1 MAYSSVKAMLNVSR
15 QNNQPLWD
23 VILQS
28 DLLESGLTRPQSL
41 AEMHHLWQV
50 MVQTSDNYCGADRSA
65 SGFAGG
71 DAAKVA
77 EAEARGQLLTGG
89 YLAQVMA
96 EALKTAECNACMKR
110 IVAAP
115 TAGSCGVLP
124 AVLLPLWRRGSYDE
138 ESICRAL
145 YVSAGFGQVVAARAT
160 LAGAEGGCQAEVGAA
175 SAMAAAALV
184 ELRGGTAEQ
193 CAEAFAMA
201 LTNLEGLVCD
211 PVAGLVEIPCIKR
224 NVIGAMNAVSCADMA
239 LAGVVGHIPA
249 DEVIDAM
256 AEVGAAMSNDLRE
269 TGIGG
274 LAGTPTG
281 KAIRDI
287 VQMQG

>member
-77 EAEARGQLLTGG
+77 EAEALGQLLTGG

-124 AVLLPLWRRGSYDE
+124 AVLLPYQQREGLSDE
-138 ESICRAL
+138 AMVRAM
-145 YVSAGFGQVVAARAT
+145 YVAGAIGQVVAAKASI
-160 LAGAEGGCQAEVGAA
+160 AGAAGGCQAEIGTA
-175 SAMAAAALV
+175 SAMGAAALCY
-184 ELRGGTAEQ
+184 LGGGDAQ
-193 CAEAFAMA
+193 AVCHAAAIAIKAM
-201 LTNLEGLVCD
+201 LGLVCD
-211 PVAGLVEIPCIKR
+211 PIAGLVEVPCVKR
-224 NVIGAMNAVSCADMA
+224 NAAGAVIAMSSADMA
-239 LAGVVGHIPA
+239 LAGIRSAVPP
-249 DEVIDAM
+249 DEVILAM
-256 AEVGAAMSNDLRE
+256 REVGDKMDVSLKE
-269 TGIGG
+269 TGVGG
-274 LAGTPTG
+274 VAGTPFG
-281 KAIRDI
+281 QKIAEK
-287 VQMQG
+287 MGMA

>member
-124 AVLLPLWRRGSYDE
+124 AVLLPLWRSGNYNE
-138 ESICRAL
+138 EAICRAL

-160 LAGAEGGCQAEVGAA
+160 LAGAEGGCQAEVGSAA
-175 SAMAAAALV
+175 AMAAAALV
-184 ELRGGTAEQ
+184 QMLGGKPEQ
-193 CAEAFAMA
+193 A
-201 LTNLEGLVCD
+201 LDASSIALSNLLGLVCD
-211 PVAGLVEIPCIKR
+211 PVGGLVEVPCQNR
-224 NVIGAMNAVSCADMA
+224 NAIGVAAAFSSAQLA
-239 LAGVVGHIPA
+239 LAGIKSLVPFDQMAHVMLSVGYALPA
-249 DEVIDAM
+249 T
-256 AEVGAAMSNDLRE
+256 LRE
-269 TGIGG
+269 TAKGGIAQAPAALSACAKCGVCG
-274 LAGTPTG
+274 
-281 KAIRDI
+281 
-287 VQMQG
+287 